1 MENTVTAINNLR
13 HFLKLRNN
21 TIEMKLDLFE
31 SALMLCADDESD
43 EAQDIIHQ
51 MSKLNREH
59 DLNDKLMQD
68 LSLCEYC
75 KLSDRNLCDICG

>member
-13 HFLKLRNN
+13 HFMKLRNN
-21 TIEMKLDLFE
+21 TIEMKLDLLE

-43 EAQDIIHQ
+43 EAQNIIHQ
-51 MSKLNREH
+51 MSKLEKELR
-59 DLNDKLMQD
+59 LNKKLMSE

-75 KLSDRNLCDICG
+75 KLADHNLCDICG